1 MEKKFTI
8 KKVNPLGDKD
18 PKYGQTFWAEVDE
31 QIQPVMFN
39 LMNGTVQAGDRI
51 TTAEVLLK
59 TSGKGTEYH
68 RLKKV
73 TVEQGTNPPQSADL
87 ESRVYALE
95 QAVFQGIKDDQ
106 IRETAEDVKK
116 EIKLDD
122 EETIDLDSIPF

>member
-1 MEKKFTI
+1 MEKQFTI
-8 KKVNPLGDKD
+8 KRVNPLGDRD

-39 LMNGTVQAGDRI
+39 LINGSVQDGDRI
-51 TTAEVLLK
+51 TTTEVVLK

-73 TVEQGTNPPQSADL
+73 TVQPGTNQPQSADL

-95 QAVFQGIKDDQ
+95 QAVFEGK
-106 IRETAEDVKK
+106 EVKPK
-116 EIKLDD
+116 VEEEATINLDD
-122 EETIDLDSIPF
+122 IPF